1 MTRDSRLCPLKGIIP
16 PMVTPLASIDALDHA
31 GVEALVEYL
40 IAGGVHAL
48 FILGTT
54 GEGPSLSYAIRRE
67 LIDRV
72 CRLVGTRL
80 PVLVG
85 ITDTAYIESLRLA
98 AHAAHCGAAAVVAA
112 PPYYLPVS
120 QADLLK
126 LVFGWAEESALP
138 VYLYNQPQLTKVNFD
153 PETVKIASEIPNIY
167 GLKDSSGNI
176 FYLKE
181 VLALVRARED
191 FAVLVGQEHL
201 LAEALLI
208 GAHGGVA
215 GGANIF
221 PTVPVKLYQTFLNG
235 DYKEVE
241 RIQRILIGLGSPIF
255 KPNESDSGHLRRMK
269 KALFLMAICS
279 DILAGPYQKASDKEI
294 EILIDHL
301 DAHGLLK
308 VNAPNS

>member
-1 MTRDSRLCPLKGIIP
+1 
-16 PMVTPLASIDALDHA
+16 MVTPLASIDALDHA
-31 GVEALVEYL
+31 GVDALVEYL

-54 GEGPSLSYAIRRE
+54 GEGPSLSYAIKRE

-72 CRLVGTRL
+72 CRLVGTRI

-85 ITDTAYIESLRLA
+85 ITDTAYVESLRLA
-98 AHAAHCGAAAVVAA
+98 EHAAHRGAAAVVAA
-112 PPYYLPVS
+112 PPYYLPIS
-120 QADLLK
+120 QSDLLK
-126 LVFGWAEESALP
+126 VVSGWADESALP

-153 PETVKIASEIPNIY
+153 PKTVKIASEIPNIY

-176 FYLKE
+176 LYLKE

-201 LAEALLI
+201 LAEALLS

-221 PTVPVKLYQTFLNG
+221 PTVPVMLYQAFLNG

-241 RIQRILIGLGSPIF
+241 RIQMLLVELGSPIF
-255 KPNESDSGHLRRMK
+255 RPDEGDSGHLRRMK
-269 KALFLMAICS
+269 QSLSMMGICS
-279 DILAGPYQKASDKEI
+279 ELLAGPYQKASEKEI
-294 EILIDHL
+294 DILTGHL
-301 DAHGLLK
+301 AAHGLLK
-308 VNAPNS
+308 VNAAIE